1 MILAAETSTSMGA
14 ESAAVIVLIALILI
28 FAGTRGGRGR

>member
-14 ESAAVIVLIALILI
+14 GSAGGIVLIALILI
-28 FAGTRGGRGR
+28 FVGSSGGRR